1 MHLVV
6 LTKIHLFIMSKT
18 MNRLVNLRGLRG
30 VFVLVETH
38 NVKLLE
44 KRQSK
49 S

>member
-30 VFVLVETH
+30 LCFGGNPQREIIG
-38 NVKLLE
+38 K
-44 KRQSK
+44 KAK
-49 S
+49 